1 MHHISPDRF
10 LSGDKTV
17 AFASRFLFCPDERK
31 GADEVS
37 MQRGKNALRSA
48 TLTTKTQK
56 MEISDMDQEQEKT
69 GRIASVRKN
78 SFLIDFENREVMAK
92 LKGSFYEEDPDRRPV
107 VGDYV
112 TFFYSPAG
120 DSVIRAVR
128 DRKNLLARSDQA
140 KTGVMQYMAANV
152 DYCFIVTS
160 LNGDYSYNR
169 IARYAGIALQGGAVP
184 VAVLTKADL
193 CGDAER
199 YVREVRTVSDKIRV
213 HAVSALTGAGLEELA
228 EYFAPGK
235 TICLMGSSGA
245 GKSTLI
251 NAVAGGEVMKT
262 GAVREADAK
271 GRHTTTSRQLIRL
284 KNGACVIDMPGM
296 REVGMARAEDGIDD
310 TFADIVELESRCRF
324 RNCRHG
330 SEPGCA
336 VKAAIASGEL
346 SRERWLLYRSLGE
359 ENRKNTAKKKDI
371 SKRVKAMKKSRD
383 RSMID

>member
-1 MHHISPDRF
+1 M
-10 LSGDKTV
+10 
-17 AFASRFLFCPDERK
+17 ER
-31 GADEVS
+31 
-37 MQRGKNALRSA
+37 
-48 TLTTKTQK
+48 
-56 MEISDMDQEQEKT
+56 EQEKT

-78 SFLIDFENREVMAK
+78 SFLIDFEGREVMAK
-92 LKGSFYEEDPDRRPV
+92 LKGSFYEEAPDRRPV
-107 VGDYV
+107 VGDHV
-112 TFFYSPAG
+112 TFIYSPAG

-128 DRKNLLARSDQA
+128 DRKNLLARPDQA
-140 KTGVMQYMAANV
+140 RTGVMQYMAANV

-193 CGDAER
+193 CAETER
-199 YVREVRTVSDKIRV
+199 YVRETAAVSDRLRV
-213 HAVSALTGAGLEELA
+213 HAVSALTGAGLEQLE

-251 NAVAGGEVMKT
+251 NAMAGEEVMKT

-296 REVGMARAEDGIDD
+296 REVGMARAEDGIDG
-310 TFADIVELESRCRF
+310 TFADIVALESRCRF

-330 SEPGCA
+330 TEPGCA
-336 VKAAIASGEL
+336 VRAAIESGAL
-346 SRERWLLYRSLGE
+346 PRERWALYRSLGE
-359 ENRKNTAKKKDI
+359 ENRNNYAKKKDI

-383 RSMID
+383 RSMPD